1 MSSYTRLQ
9 LNNVKKFKVIFCFP
23 DKMFVYLM
31 TSKPVVTVQEGD
43 SEALLQVNLSAYHLP
58 TMTWYKDGALITDEN
73 VNIEQNFL

>member
-1 MSSYTRLQ
+1 
-9 LNNVKKFKVIFCFP
+9 
-23 DKMFVYLM
+23 MFVYLL

-58 TMTWYKDGALITDEN
+58 VMTWFKDGQLITDEN